1 MAFALQS
8 QEDRGILPWSG
19 PKSEEHRHR
28 RRFIGPM
35 PESVLTS
42 EKTSNRQAQR
52 KRRWFTS
59 SSSAS
64 VTSRED
70 EDQCLRDVI
79 GAHAFEF
86 FKGHGGKDE
95 DWGEEEEVSVREEM
109 LRRWRES
116 EWGKLYSAKENGARN
131 RWVGTSFDIGTFLG
145 MNILDKAP
153 LTTSPMHS
161 PPASPTKS
169 ARVASIGTG
178 KQSSAMETFVTA
190 PNQLSLRSPTRKN
203 GLVSG
208 TPQDLENTSYFAL
221 TTPADEQPEATPEVS
236 LQGSSQ
242 VMDRLQA
249 PDLVSVSQS
258 NGTADHSF
266 TPSQHKG
273 KKKQVRYQ
281 DDEPTS
287 PSSVLARSGQAVAET
302 SAGAVEIARAEVTP
316 EEGGVLMR
324 GQHFY
329 ERAIR
334 VLSITHPQIACL
346 SVCLTQTL
354 IALGRRSMKI
364 KTGLPHIWS
373 MKIGRSSWLFGGR
386 SGWSCMRTM

>member
-1 MAFALQS
+1 MTLAPQS
-8 QEDRGILPWSG
+8 QEERRGILPCSG

-59 SSSAS
+59 SSRTS

-70 EDQCLRDVI
+70 EDQCLRDII

-116 EWGKLYSAKENGARN
+116 EWGKLHSAKESGAKN

-161 PPASPTKS
+161 PPTSPTKS
-169 ARVASIGTG
+169 AHVTSIDTG
-178 KQSSAMETFVTA
+178 KQSPAMETFVTA

-208 TPQDLENTSYFAL
+208 TPQDLENQSYFAL
-221 TTPADEQPEATPEVS
+221 PTPADEQPEATPGVS

-249 PDLVSVSQS
+249 PNVASVSQS
-258 NGTADHSF
+258 NGTADHSV

-281 DDEPTS
+281 DSTYDKPIS

-302 SAGAVEIARAEVTP
+302 SAGAVEVARAEVAP

-329 ERAIR
+329 ERAMR
-334 VLSITHPQIACL
+334 VLSITHSQIACW

-354 IALGRRSMKI
+354 TALARRSMKI
-364 KTGLPHIWS
+364 KTGLPHI
-373 MKIGRSSWLFGGR
+373 
-386 SGWSCMRTM
+386 